1 MQKCQFRDKL
11 LGILINIIYC
21 NRNYGNKKQKE
32 WGGVPYLSL
41 ESYGIIVK
49 SSYGERKQELYMIYL
64 YENKPSADQWL
75 KEAKEQENAGQC
87 GMYLLHNGTVRETAK
102 AKVRQGAEDTL
113 PVTGM
118 VFSFEKDK
126 VEKAIGETLQMEGI
140 FCVKVWL
147 ASGRLEPGDDI
158 MMVLIGGD
166 IRPHVIDALQSL
178 VGTIKNECVREE
190 ESFE

>member
-1 MQKCQFRDKL
+1 
-11 LGILINIIYC
+11 
-21 NRNYGNKKQKE
+21 
-32 WGGVPYLSL
+32 
-41 ESYGIIVK
+41 
-49 SSYGERKQELYMIYL
+49 MIYL

-126 VEKAIGETLQMEGI
+126 VEKVIGETLQMEGI